1 MKITAINKECEIE
14 DSKLFGEVYLPDEWL
29 ENDIFSPFEFFLC
42 QINLEEFKLEGL
54 PSKGYLY
61 FFIEAISLTEKKMK
75 AKVRYYEN
83 EPDAYTDFNDGYFAC
98 DTLSY
103 QLVELSSKNTS
114 ENLEILNLYEDCDD
128 FIKLLELPSK
138 LLPFEIS
145 SSKIAFII
153 DKTAFKNLKFELS
166 GLIFINQ
173 K

>member
-29 ENDIFSPFEFFLC
+29 EKDIFSPFEFFLC
-42 QINLEEFKLEGL
+42 QINLEDFKLKGL

-61 FFIEAISLTEKKMK
+61 FFIEAISLAEKKMK

-83 EPDAYTDFNDGYFAC
+83 EPDAYTDFNDGYFDC
-98 DTLSY
+98 ETLSY
-103 QLVELSSKNTS
+103 KLEELFDEDNSK
-114 ENLEILNLYEDCDD
+114 NLEILNLCEECDN

-138 LLPFEIS
+138 LLPFKIL

-153 DKTAFKNLKFELS
+153 DKIAFKNLKFES
-166 GLIFINQ
+166 SSLIFINQ
-173 K
+173 